1 MQSYD
6 GRRRVGSHIIEIVAE
21 SAGTPVRFLR
31 ALQKSAIKALVAE
44 ASCAAF
50 VDAVLPRAA
59 GLNEAHDD
67 AAFLG
72 RQCWS
77 TPEIN
82 SPPTVAAAG
91 APGVDVTANRLVPGA
106 HRVVSGQNT
115 AVSSGRASPRGC

>member
-21 SAGTPVRFLR
+21 RAGTPVRFLR
-31 ALQKSAIKALVAE
+31 ALQKFAIKALVAE

-50 VDAVLPRAA
+50 VDAVLPRGA

-67 AAFLG
+67 AALLG
-72 RQCWS
+72 RS

-82 SPPTVAAAG
+82 SPPTVAAAEV
-91 APGVDVTANRLVPGA
+91 PGVDVTASRLVPGA